1 MTKKVITVAMAIIV
15 VLILFFAT
23 LGLPAVVGAQATT
36 ITQQT
41 FQNNED
47 VDVNDLHVEFWNIG
61 NTVTIESW
69 MPGLP
74 SPFTTVTRSENK
86 KQLDCAN
93 GTVEKGASV
102 EITFT
107 LSGNTPILM
116 EWWWTKDGEKEGD
129 YKSRVINPVPKEGG
143 RASIPLPTDEATV
156 DFPPGALEVDTV
168 VTLSTVLPIPNPTAV
183 PQGFLPIIKALGI
196 QLEPDPETLGAPA
209 TVTIPYTD
217 EEIEG
222 YNEETL
228 QILGYDDNAGTWYVI
243 PSTVDTTNNVV
254 TCEREEADTGS
265 NVFDDSGIGG
275 RPKPRGGCFI
285 ATAAYGTPM
294 AKEIGILREF
304 RDQYLLTNPAG
315 EALVELYYKT
325 SPPIANFIT
334 EHPALKPVV
343 RAALVPAIAMSTV
356 AVNTTLVQKIV
367 IVGSMALVSVLLVVW
382 IRKRAGKVR
391 SAN

>member
-1 MTKKVITVAMAIIV
+1 MKGLKIFSAV
-15 VLILFFAT
+15 VMIALSLLFAT
-23 LGLPAVVGAQATT
+23 LGLPAVVGAQEPVGTM
-36 ITQQT
+36 QT
-41 FQNNED
+41 FQNCEGES
-47 VDVNDLHVEFWNIG
+47 VNDLHIVFWDWPDPDPIINDWAP
-61 NTVTIESW
+61 EY
-69 MPGLP
+69 PP
-74 SPFTTVTRSENK
+74 PFTTHQRSGNDT
-86 KQLDCAN
+86 LIFSG
-93 GTVEKGASV
+93 GTVINGGSV
-102 EITFT
+102 VINFN
-107 LSGNTPILM
+107 LLGTPPFYM
-116 EWWWTKDGEKEGD
+116 DWWWTKDDDKVGSCKHEKIG
-129 YKSRVINPVPKEGG
+129 VVPAGG
-143 RASIPLPTDEATV
+143 GSVSIPLPIAEATV

-168 VTLSTVLPIPNPTAV
+168 VTLSDVLPIPNPTAV

-228 QILGYDDNAGTWYVI
+228 QILCYDDNTGTWYVI
-243 PSTVDTTNNVV
+243 PSTVDTANNVV
-254 TCEREEADTGS
+254 TCEREQQLDEFFGP
-265 NVFDDSGIGG
+265 GG
-275 RPKPRGGCFI
+275 RPKGGCFI
-285 ATAAYGTPM
+285 TTAAYGTPM
-294 AKEIGILREF
+294 APQIQILRDF

-382 IRKRAGKVR
+382 IRKRAGKAGGRV
-391 SAN
+391 N